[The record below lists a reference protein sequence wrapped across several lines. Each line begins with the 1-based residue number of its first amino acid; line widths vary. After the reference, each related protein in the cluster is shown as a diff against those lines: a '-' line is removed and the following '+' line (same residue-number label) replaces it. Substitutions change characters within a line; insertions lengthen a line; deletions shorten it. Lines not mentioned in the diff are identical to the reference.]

1 MTHENFIRGA
11 LMFLAALALTFAV
24 LALNPASAGE
34 TDKDQ
39 AIEKA
44 LVERTRSFC
53 KAVLPVWFA
62 SKHGLADAKVRMAV
76 ADCYTGHA
84 RLGILGME
92 SELTLTDAALSE
104 VPAKLLRE
112 RTGMNL
118 EIYYPLTG
126 RTIRVRASKN

>member
-1 MTHENFIRGA
+1 
-11 LMFLAALALTFAV
+11 
-24 LALNPASAGE
+24 
-34 TDKDQ
+34 
-39 AIEKA
+39 
-44 LVERTRSFC
+44 
-53 KAVLPVWFA
+53 
-62 SKHGLADAKVRMAV
+62 
-76 ADCYTGHA
+76 
-84 RLGILGME
+84 ME